1 MRSRDVSAR
10 YLRGRAHV
18 LRSTKRF
25 LPKARWL
32 NFVTAIA
39 GASLAGGAAYGVGN
53 WAVGLGAGSS
63 GEAQSATVSN
73 LSITATA
80 TPAASNVLYP
90 GGNGDVVVTI
100 SNPNPF
106 PVTITAMGLPTNTTY
121 AGGFTTSGLAT
132 GQTGCSSTASDVIWN
147 YSTATSGSSHAL
159 ATALIVGASGQSNN
173 PLVVTLTNDAS
184 MTASAP
190 AACEG
195 TYFSDA
201 LVDRHHRHRR
211 SGDFHH
217 DPDHR
222 QLDELIAQLGNDRR
236 VLSFVANL
244 PGRARLPR
252 SGCSGAVSARLL
264 PYLRPTSPREGRPR
278 RWRLDAAGELNGLR
292 IA

>member
-1 MRSRDVSAR
+1 MLLTGWATGPSASVRARAARRSRR
-10 YLRGRAHV
+10 
-18 LRSTKRF
+18 RS
-25 LPKARWL
+25 PD
-32 NFVTAIA
+32 
-39 GASLAGGAAYGVGN
+39 
-53 WAVGLGAGSS
+53 
-63 GEAQSATVSN
+63 

-132 GQTGCSSTASDVIWN
+132 GQTGCSSSASDVIWN

-159 ATALIVGASGQSNN
+159 ASALIVGASRSNN

-195 TYFSDA
+195 TYFQMPSLTGITA
-201 LVDRHHRHRR
+201 T
-211 SGDFHH
+211 
-217 DPDHR
+217 
-222 QLDELIAQLGNDRR
+222 
-236 VLSFVANL
+236 
-244 PGRARLPR
+244 
-252 SGCSGAVSARLL
+252 GAAATSTTT
-264 PYLRPTSPREGRPR
+264 PTTDS
-278 RWRLDAAGELNGLR
+278 WTS
-292 IA
+292 